1 MRKILSSTL
10 VLAAATVVA
19 CESPSAPRTNEGL
32 ALDPDGKALALNTA
46 IVAHAAGAGHRDALD
61 QPVILNFSATRRTD
75 GALQGQF
82 YFRALGTDP
91 DQVLRVN
98 VTCLT
103 VVDGNRAWVGGII
116 EDAFLPNLIGLS
128 AFFFAADNGEGEG
141 AEPDLVSRVVV
152 AAAGAEQVFCNNAP
166 ALPAAV
172 LPIEVLRGNVNID
185 G

>member
-1 MRKILSSTL
+1 
-10 VLAAATVVA
+10 
-19 CESPSAPRTNEGL
+19 
-32 ALDPDGKALALNTA
+32 
-46 IVAHAAGAGHRDALD
+46 
-61 QPVILNFSATRRTD
+61 
-75 GALQGQF
+75 
-82 YFRALGTDP
+82 
-91 DQVLRVN
+91 VN

-116 EDAFLPNLIGLS
+116 EDAFLPDLIGRS
-128 AFFFAADNGEGEG
+128 AFFFAADNGEGAG
-141 AEPDLVSRVVV
+141 AEPDLISRVVV